1 MSALDTQT
9 LIDSLLRGVMI
20 SSVNRLVF
28 KGGSL
33 LSMANV
39 KEGAMLGASSVA
51 YDIAVRPVV
60 KQVLPSVGNML
71 PNGAK

>member
-51 YDIAVRPVV
+51 YDVVVRPAVQKVV
-60 KQVLPSVGNML
+60 PQLSL
-71 PNGAK
+71 PNGK

>member
-9 LIDSLLRGVMI
+9 LIDSMLRGVMI

-39 KEGAMLGASSVA
+39 KEGAML
-51 YDIAVRPVV
+51 RT
-60 KQVLPSVGNML
+60 VLN
-71 PNGAK
+71 K

>member
-9 LIDSLLRGVMI
+9 LIDSMLRGVMI

-51 YDIAVRPVV
+51 YDVVVRPAVQKVV
-60 KQVLPSVGNML
+60 PQLSL
-71 PNGAK
+71 PNGK

>member
-9 LIDSLLRGVMI
+9 LIDSMLRGVMI

-39 KEGAMLGASSVA
+39 KEGAMLGVSSVA
-51 YDIAVRPVV
+51 YDVVVRPAVQ
-60 KQVLPSVGNML
+60 KVLPQIPL
-71 PNGAK
+71 PNGK

>member
-33 LSMANV
+33 LSMA
-39 KEGAMLGASSVA
+39 KASCSVLRLSHMISRSA
-51 YDIAVRPVV
+51 QSSNKSYRV
-60 KQVLPSVGNML
+60 
-71 PNGAK
+71 